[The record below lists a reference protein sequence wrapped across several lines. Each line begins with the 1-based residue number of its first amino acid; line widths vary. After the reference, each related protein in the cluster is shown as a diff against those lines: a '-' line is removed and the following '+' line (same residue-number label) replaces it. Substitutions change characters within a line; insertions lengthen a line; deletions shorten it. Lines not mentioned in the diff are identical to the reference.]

1 MQSEET
7 KKKFELAKKL
17 LKSYPE
23 RKVSQRTRERYLQT
37 GAHHF
42 CNHQSVIDTCKKATY
57 YLRKAATTYYALE
70 QLRYAIA
77 HADEALLDT
86 AVLTLGRFDTK
97 LSGQSAINAGHK
109 CPLKNTLPRC
119 SKRQS
124 LRGLPKNWRERLLA
138 GVTGPIRQILLV
150 LCAGGV
156 RPEELA
162 SGVLVTP
169 HEDGVILEVRGAKVS
184 QSNGQPLRII
194 FVSSQF
200 ATELANGGKRV
211 VSGPSA
217 NAISQAVGRQA
228 RKVFGRRTHNV
239 SAYSFRHQF
248 AADLKSASNIS
259 DDDISAI
266 MGHSASDTKRHYGTR
281 SQSRSNIRVRLISA
295 SREVRRKQSWTPS
308 SAKSCSASS
317 Y

>member
-7 KKKFELAKKL
+7 KKKFWLAERL

-23 RKVSQRTRERYLQT
+23 RKLSNETKARYLQT
-37 GAHHF
+37 GERHF
-42 CNHQSVIDTCKKATY
+42 CKHQSVMDTCKKGTY
-57 YLRKAATTYYALE
+57 YLRKAAITFYALE

-77 HADEALLDT
+77 HADEALLDA

-97 LSGQSAINAGHK
+97 LSGQPAVNAGRK

-124 LRGLPKNWRERLLA
+124 LRGLQANWRERLLS
-138 GVTGPIRQILLV
+138 GVTGKAREILLV

-156 RPEELA
+156 RPEEIA

-169 HEDGVILEVRGAKVS
+169 HENGVILEVKGAKVS
-184 QSNGQPLRII
+184 QSNGQPLRIF
-194 FVSSQF
+194 FVSSPF
-200 ATELANGGKRV
+200 AAELAIGGKRIIT
-211 VSGPSA
+211 GPSA

-295 SREVRRKQSWTPS
+295 SREVRPKQSWSRPQ
-308 SAKSCSASS
+308 AGPALF
-317 Y
+317 